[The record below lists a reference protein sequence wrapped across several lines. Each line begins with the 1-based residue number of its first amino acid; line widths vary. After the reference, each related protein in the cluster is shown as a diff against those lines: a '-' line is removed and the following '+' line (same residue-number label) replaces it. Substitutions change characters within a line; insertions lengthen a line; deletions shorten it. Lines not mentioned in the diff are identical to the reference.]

1 MERLLRKA
9 GFESIRT
16 WKSEFG
22 HRYLPEEFLLMR
34 TRRGTSRRRFE
45 SLSSERQRALLRRV
59 RERFAGME
67 PEDFVDRSEMIF
79 ATAIRC

>member
-1 MERLLRKA
+1 MERLRRKV

-16 WKSEFG
+16 WTSEFE
-22 HRYLPEEFLLMR
+22 HRYLPEEFLLIR

-45 SLSSERQRALLRRV
+45 SLTSERQRALLRRA
-59 RERFAGME
+59 RERFEGME

-79 ATAIRC
+79 ATASRR